1 MRTSAECGWADSQ
14 YTERPPFLTAFMPSE
29 IGISAHV
36 RAKIIYIYYH
46 MKCIHSSLF
55 FSYTMAPLMKAIRTT
70 LEDTIVQGNREVAV
84 YTGYVDPEWTY
95 DKYAP
100 LPRLKY
106 NHSLTLP

>member
-1 MRTSAECGWADSQ
+1 
-14 YTERPPFLTAFMPSE
+14 
-29 IGISAHV
+29 
-36 RAKIIYIYYH
+36 
-46 MKCIHSSLF
+46 
-55 FSYTMAPLMKAIRTT
+55 MKAIRTT